1 MRTRTV
7 FLMLLLCSGVSAQ
20 IKPRI
25 ELAYCPR
32 EQYCINESELL
43 TLPSFSVKSGI
54 SYTWRFL
61 TADFDNTFWVKNGRG
76 VTFNPTQAKFDIGI
90 EARKGNIKIRFSH
103 TCLHPVVISGRSV
116 NGAYGGGTKITL
128 SYGY

>member
-1 MRTRTV
+1 MRTRTI
-7 FLMLLLCSGVSAQ
+7 FLMLLLCNFISAQ

-32 EQYCINESELL
+32 EQYCINESGIL

-54 SYTWRFL
+54 SYTWKFL
-61 TADFDNTFWVKNGRG
+61 TADFDNTFWMQKDHG
-76 VTFNPTQAKFDIGI
+76 FLFAPTQAKFDIGL

-103 TCLHPVVISGRSV
+103 TCLHPVVISGRAV
-116 NGAYGGGTKITL
+116 NGAYGGCTKLSL